1 MKKLSIPYGRRRHAA
16 VVPSANAL
24 VVEGLTAGY
33 PRAPRP
39 AVREIS
45 VQIPPGSRVAL
56 IGPNGS
62 GKSSLLKAIAG
73 LLPLQEGIV
82 RIYGNTIGAC
92 HHRVAYLPQRGEIDW
107 NFPINVER
115 LVLTGRYV
123 HLGWLRRPS
132 KRDYEIA
139 HEVMARLDLT
149 RLAQRQIGR
158 LSGGQQQRALV
169 ARALAQGSDLFLL
182 DEPLNAVDLATC
194 EIIHEVLRELQ
205 SQGKTLVVATHDL
218 ARLERDY
225 DMTVHLQDGRQIAG
239 KSEPLTNSIQERGAA
254 WNG

>member
-1 MKKLSIPYGRRRHAA
+1 MNKLSIPYGRRLHAA
-16 VVPSANAL
+16 MVPAANAL
-24 VVEGLTAGY
+24 VVEGLSAGY

-39 AVREIS
+39 AVNEIS
-45 VQIPPGSRVAL
+45 VRIPSGSRVAL

-73 LLPLQEGIV
+73 LLPLQAGMV
-82 RIYGNTIGAC
+82 RIYGNPIGAC

-139 HEVMARLDLT
+139 HEMMARLDLT

-194 EIIHEVLRELQ
+194 EILHEVLRELQ
-205 SQGKTLVVATHDL
+205 AQGKTLVVATHDL
-218 ARLERDY
+218 ARLEKDY
-225 DMTVHLQDGRQIAG
+225 NRTIHLQDGRQVAA
-239 KSEPLTNSIQERGAA
+239 KVESCPKCEEERGAT
-254 WNG
+254 WTG